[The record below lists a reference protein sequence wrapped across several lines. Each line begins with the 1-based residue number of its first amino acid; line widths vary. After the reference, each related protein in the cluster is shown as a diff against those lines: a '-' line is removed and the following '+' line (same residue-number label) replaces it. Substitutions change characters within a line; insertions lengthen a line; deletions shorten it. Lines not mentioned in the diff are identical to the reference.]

1 MRMHRKPHL
10 DKRLDN
16 CSDILY
22 VPVLKDKNMKNAVN
36 EKEYIDFSAIF
47 KNGNPKELE
56 IGCGFG
62 SFVCAKAAKCPETN
76 FIAVE
81 KISNVVI
88 SAAERA
94 QKEGLDNVF
103 FLNCAAEILPKY
115 IQDKSVERLYLNF
128 STPLPKLGYAKQRLT
143 HPKFLAIYS
152 RLLKDGGEIIQKTD
166 DEDFYKFSLE
176 SYKTSGYEIVETCE
190 DLTALN
196 DPENIVTEY
205 ERKFVESGK
214 KIFRIVARLK

>member
-1 MRMHRKPHL
+1 MHRKHNL
-10 DKRLDN
+10 DTRLEN
-16 CSDILY
+16 CSDILF

-36 EKEYIDFSAIF
+36 EKEYIDFSKIF
-47 KNGNPKELE
+47 DNGNSLELE

-62 SFVCAKAAKCPETN
+62 SFVCTKANKCPNTN

-81 KISNVVI
+81 KISNVVV
-88 SAAERA
+88 SAGERA
-94 QKEGLDNVF
+94 KKEGLKNVF
-103 FLNCAAEILPKY
+103 FLNSSAEVLPKY
-115 IQDKSVERLYLNF
+115 IKDKSIERLYLNF

-152 RLLKDGGEIIQKTD
+152 TLLKDGGEIIQKTD

-176 SYKTSGYEIVETCE
+176 SYKQSGYEIIQTCE

-214 KIFRIVARLK
+214 KIFRIIARLK